1 MFSPSHTAM
10 AARAFST
17 LNRPGM
23 VSRNSRLYRGVLTW
37 RLPVWAAA
45 STRPAC
51 SQSRLTH
58 PTSAWAKIRSLE
70 EK

>member
-1 MFSPSHTAM
+1 MSASGSFWEKVM
-10 AARAFST
+10 
-17 LNRPGM
+17 
-23 VSRNSRLYRGVLTW
+23 TW